1 MLIRFRCRR
10 VESSTKL
17 KVPAT
22 LIAAAADTAATMS
35 SPTGVNFLPVRLR
48 LEAIA
53 VSAPKP
59 KRVKRIIIPPEPEPT
74 FPIVTNLQELPDV
87 LMAHA
92 LAFLVPDAVDPM
104 HKYRGIVV
112 VSEVSKYFRALALG
126 NQVWRRICTARW
138 KTKVGFP
145 TRLANAEAEATI
157 NTTTT
162 VKTLIRGGHW
172 YRRFRAEEEDAS
184 RTTITR
190 SELCNTTFSIRLW
203 FKSKHQAMVN
213 PNSDPRKVKSV
224 LSSGLDCPS
233 VSDDMRFLPD
243 GSLSGLPELYD
254 GDFYEM
260 NESGSIINFG
270 MSFEDG
276 THPLAS
282 LYVHRRPDWGWELR
296 SNLYAIRSVEHGDI
310 DKLWD
315 DYASCLVVEKRKKGV
330 VVTRSKIKYKRREVP
345 DIPEIK
351 EFLLW

>member
-1 MLIRFRCRR
+1 MEDQGRL
-10 VESSTKL
+10 
-17 KVPAT
+17 
-22 LIAAAADTAATMS
+22 
-35 SPTGVNFLPVRLR
+35 SP
-48 LEAIA
+48 
-53 VSAPKP
+53 
-59 KRVKRIIIPPEPEPT
+59 
-74 FPIVTNLQELPDV
+74 
-87 LMAHA
+87 
-92 LAFLVPDAVDPM
+92 
-104 HKYRGIVV
+104 
-112 VSEVSKYFRALALG
+112 
-126 NQVWRRICTARW
+126 
-138 KTKVGFP
+138 
-145 TRLANAEAEATI
+145 RLANAEAEATI

-172 YRRFRAEEEDAS
+172 YRKFRAEEEDAS

-190 SELCNTTFSIRLW
+190 SELYDTTFSIRLW
-203 FKSKHQAMVN
+203 FKSKHQAKVN
-213 PNSDPRKVKSV
+213 PNSNQRKMKGV
-224 LSSGLDCPS
+224 LPSGLDCPS

-260 NESGSIINFG
+260 NESGSIINIG

-296 SNLYAIRSVEHGDI
+296 SNLYAIRSVVQGSI
-310 DKLWD
+310 DELWD
-315 DYASCLVVEKRKKGV
+315 DASCLVVEKRKKGV